1 LDVKKKDNV
10 HVQRDGTLVVK
21 CWAPSHNCVGK
32 PYLNYISK
40 LNDIQKVAYPTFTKV
55 EQSFHKFQQL
65 ANFTS
70 IKMAEER
77 ASGAP
82 GVPPLREVKMKKFS
96 ASDVTYNEISRDAMH
111 NVAKVFGWTARGK
124 RDILDL
130 LASEMKMTK
139 ENVLSRLA
147 GVTITE
153 ESSSIE
159 ARFSGSGFDFDG
171 LKSGKKLSKKTSSAS
186 KSSKEGKKAK
196 KRERTWENERLE
208 ELGFSPIVDSPVD
221 DKKVCKTLWDDIDF
235 IDEADSTATKSGKAR
250 KQVVS
255 TSSPQAADSTATK
268 SGKARKHVVSTS
280 SPQAAVV
287 MDLRTPEE
295 KVVL

>member
-1 LDVKKKDNV
+1 MAYVCVCDDILDVKKKDNV

-40 LNDIQKVAYPTFTKV
+40 LDDIQKVAYPTFTKV

-77 ASGAP
+77 ASGAS

-96 ASDVTYNEISRDAMH
+96 ASDVIYNEISRDAMH

-124 RDILDL
+124 KDILDL
-130 LASEMKMTK
+130 LASELKMTK
-139 ENVLSRLA
+139 EKVLSRLA
-147 GVTITE
+147 GVSITE

-159 ARFSGSGFDFDG
+159 ARFSGSGFDFEG

-196 KRERTWENERLE
+196 KRERTWEDVTLE
-208 ELGFSPIVDSPVD
+208 ALGFTPIDDSPVD
-221 DKKVCKTLWDDIDF
+221 GKKVCKSRKSVSKTLWDEIDCG
-235 IDEADSTATKSGKAR
+235 DEADSTATKSGTAR
-250 KQVVS
+250 KQ
-255 TSSPQAADSTATK
+255 
-268 SGKARKHVVSTS
+268 VVSTS

-287 MDLRTPEE
+287 MDLRTPDE